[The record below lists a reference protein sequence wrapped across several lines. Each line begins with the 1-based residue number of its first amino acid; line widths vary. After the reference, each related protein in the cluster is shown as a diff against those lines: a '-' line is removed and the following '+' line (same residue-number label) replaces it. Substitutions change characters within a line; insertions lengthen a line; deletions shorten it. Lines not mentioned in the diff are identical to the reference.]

1 MNEPI
6 VSQITLTGLDWSII
20 GGYCLLA
27 LIIGIYFSKRA
38 SKSISEFFVAGGKL
52 KWWIAGTSIVA
63 TTFAADTPLLVSG
76 LIRKGGIFRNWIW
89 WNFLFGGM
97 LCTFFFAKMWRR
109 AKIVTDNEF
118 IELRYEGPPAS
129 MLRGFMAIHGGVL
142 RNAIVMGWVISAMN
156 KVAGVLLGLEGGISA
171 ASLGIFAK
179 ILPHS
184 AFIAENAQMVKAEYI
199 VIPILLLIAG
209 IYSIMSGFWG
219 VVMTD
224 MIQFAMAMGGSIL
237 LAVIVINYAGGP
249 GALAQ
254 QVAAAPGVKKEVF
267 DFVPSF
273 AGAGKL
279 VVFTF
284 LVNISMAWWG
294 KGQGDGYIVQR
305 LFSCQDEKHSFL
317 ASLWF
322 NFAHYVLRPWPWII
336 VGLASLIYFPLSSGI
351 DPEKAYPMMIAKFL
365 PEGWR
370 GLMVASLLAAFM
382 STMDTQM
389 NWGASYLIN
398 DLYKRFFVKEASSR
412 HYVFCSRLAMVLL
425 LIIGA
430 FGGFMIGSIEGAW
443 KFLVAVLAGAGLVS
457 MARWYWWRVN
467 AWSELSAM
475 ITSFI
480 LATGGV
486 WVNSALKM
494 MYKTANLFGGLD
506 TLDSSP
512 AGLMAKVNWFY
523 GGEAFGVRLVCIILV
538 STAVWITVT
547 FLTPPISREKLIA
560 FYRRVRPGGWWGPI
574 AQACPEVKSD
584 SMLPAFIGWISGSLS
599 IFAGLFG
606 VGFMCLGRYGTGT
619 AWLFGAILMAIVMFK
634 LGGGLDSSDGSGGSS
649 PVDDQSQDC
658 GQASESSNGP
668 EGLQGQGPND
678 GITGGDQINSQA

>member
-1 MNEPI
+1 LNEP
-6 VSQITLTGLDWSII
+6 VATQITLTGLDWSII
-20 GGYCLLA
+20 IGYCLLA
-27 LIIGIYFSKRA
+27 LGIGIYFSKRA

-76 LIRKGGIFRNWIW
+76 LIRKGGIFKNWIW

-118 IELRYEGPPAS
+118 IELRYDGAPAS
-129 MLRGFMAIHGGVL
+129 VLRGFMAIHGGVL
-142 RNAIVMGWVISAMN
+142 RNAIVMGWVIAAMN
-156 KVAGVLLGLEGGISA
+156 KVCAVLLGLEGGISA
-171 ASLGIFAK
+171 ASLGFFAK
-179 ILPHS
+179 LLPQS
-184 AFIAENAQMVKAEYI
+184 AFIAQNAEMVKAEYI
-199 VIPILLLIAG
+199 VIPVLLLIAG
-209 IYSIMSGFWG
+209 VYSIMSGFWG

-249 GALAQ
+249 AALAK
-254 QVAAAPGVKKEVF
+254 QVAEAPGVKKDVF

-273 AGAGKL
+273 AMAGKL

-336 VGLASLIYFPLSSGI
+336 VGLASLVYFPLSSGI

-398 DLYKRFFVKEASSR
+398 DLYKRFFVKSASAR

-457 MARWYWWRVN
+457 MARWYWWRIN

-475 ITSFI
+475 ITSFV

-486 WVNSALKM
+486 WINFVLKVWYRIVNLLM
-494 MYKTANLFGGLD
+494 PMPPPD
-506 TLDSSP
+506 
-512 AGLMAKVNWFY
+512 GLMSKVDWFY
-523 GGEAFGVRLVCIILV
+523 SGEAFGVRLVCIVVI
-538 STAVWITVT
+538 STAVWIMVT
-547 FLTPPISREKLIA
+547 FMTPPISREKLIA

-574 AQACPEVKSD
+574 AEACPEVKSD
-584 SMLPAFIGWISGSLS
+584 SMVPAFIGWISGSLS

-619 AWLFGAILMAIVMFK
+619 AWLSGSILMAIVMFK
-634 LGGGLDSSDGSGGSS
+634 LGGGLDSSDSNGGGSA
-649 PVDDQSQDC
+649 VEDQSQDR
-658 GQASESSNGP
+658 GQASQSSDRP
-668 EGLQGQGPND
+668 EGLQGQDLN
-678 GITGGDQINSQA
+678 GGTIEGGGG